1 MMEKRERNSYWVSMF
16 GQNILYCIISTG
28 LLYYFQ
34 NIIFIPVT
42 FIGVVVLIAQ
52 IIDAVKD
59 PIMGIVIDKT
69 ESRLGKCRFYLI
81 IGLPIAMCA
90 TIIPFINGT
99 YNSNNTGLENNL
111 ILIWVFVSY
120 IIWLLAFT
128 LIDVPL
134 WSLASCITSDKRL
147 RENLLMGARV
157 AASLAAGLVPLIIVP
172 ISQLVAEK
180 IKLLWHIDENLKAGT
195 IIVVVLLTI
204 LGGGLMVPNNIFS
217 KERVVNSK
225 TSKLSIKEM
234 LAIVFSNKD
243 YLRLIGSGVLRSPI
257 MILGIAEMTMFSYY
271 FGNNGREDYVIYM
284 IILGGGY
291 LMGQIIATTIG
302 PALTQRIK
310 KKLLYISISVI
321 LAAASLV
328 FWLFYINNPTNMI
341 DVCNII
347 VLFIIFVLEGG
358 GVGILNYLQSVMII
372 DCVDVQEQR
381 TNTRLDGIFM
391 SGQSF
396 AIKISTGIATI
407 VMTILYNWV
416 GFTDDTIRTI
426 NEMLAAGANFRTD
439 IFFEPYRNIIFFVCS
454 VPAAIGIV
462 LSIIPMLKYDS

>member
-99 YNSNNTGLENNL
+99 YNLNNTGVENYL

-134 WSLASCITSDKRL
+134 WSLASCITSDKKL
-147 RENLLMGARV
+147 REKM
-157 AASLAAGLVPLIIVP
+157 
-172 ISQLVAEK
+172 
-180 IKLLWHIDENLKAGT
+180 
-195 IIVVVLLTI
+195 LT
-204 LGGGLMVPNNIFS
+204 
-217 KERVVNSK
+217 
-225 TSKLSIKEM
+225 T
-234 LAIVFSNKD
+234 
-243 YLRLIGSGVLRSPI
+243 
-257 MILGIAEMTMFSYY
+257 
-271 FGNNGREDYVIYM
+271 
-284 IILGGGY
+284 
-291 LMGQIIATTIG
+291 
-302 PALTQRIK
+302 
-310 KKLLYISISVI
+310 
-321 LAAASLV
+321 
-328 FWLFYINNPTNMI
+328 
-341 DVCNII
+341 
-347 VLFIIFVLEGG
+347 
-358 GVGILNYLQSVMII
+358 
-372 DCVDVQEQR
+372 
-381 TNTRLDGIFM
+381 
-391 SGQSF
+391 
-396 AIKISTGIATI
+396 
-407 VMTILYNWV
+407 
-416 GFTDDTIRTI
+416 
-426 NEMLAAGANFRTD
+426 GANFRTD

-462 LSIIPMLKYDS
+462 LSLIPMLKYDS

>member
-59 PIMGIVIDKT
+59 PIMGIIIDKT

-90 TIIPFINGT
+90 TIIPFI
-99 YNSNNTGLENNL
+99 
-111 ILIWVFVSY
+111 
-120 IIWLLAFT
+120 
-128 LIDVPL
+128 
-134 WSLASCITSDKRL
+134 IT
-147 RENLLMGARV
+147 
-157 AASLAAGLVPLIIVP
+157 
-172 ISQLVAEK
+172 
-180 IKLLWHIDENLKAGT
+180 LLWQVDENLKIGT

-291 LMGQIIATTIG
+291 LIGQIIATTIG

-310 KKLLYISISVI
+310 KKLLYISISAI
-321 LAAASLV
+321 LAAASLR
-328 FWLFYINNPTNMI
+328 FWFFYINNPTNMI

-426 NEMLAAGANFRTD
+426 NEMLAAGENFRTD

>member
-1 MMEKRERNSYWVSMF
+1 MEKRERNSYWVSMF

-134 WSLASCITSDKRL
+134 WSLASCITSDKKL

-172 ISQLVAEK
+172 ISQLVADK
-180 IKLLWHIDENLKAGT
+180 ITVLWQVDENLKIGT

-234 LAIVFSNKD
+234 LA
-243 YLRLIGSGVLRSPI
+243 
-257 MILGIAEMTMFSYY
+257 
-271 FGNNGREDYVIYM
+271 
-284 IILGGGY
+284 
-291 LMGQIIATTIG
+291 
-302 PALTQRIK
+302 
-310 KKLLYISISVI
+310 
-321 LAAASLV
+321 
-328 FWLFYINNPTNMI
+328 
-341 DVCNII
+341 
-347 VLFIIFVLEGG
+347 
-358 GVGILNYLQSVMII
+358 
-372 DCVDVQEQR
+372 
-381 TNTRLDGIFM
+381 
-391 SGQSF
+391 
-396 AIKISTGIATI
+396 
-407 VMTILYNWV
+407 
-416 GFTDDTIRTI
+416 
-426 NEMLAAGANFRTD
+426 AGANFRTD

-462 LSIIPMLKYDS
+462 LSIMPMLKYDS

>member
-1 MMEKRERNSYWVSMF
+1 
-16 GQNILYCIISTG
+16 
-28 LLYYFQ
+28 
-34 NIIFIPVT
+34 
-42 FIGVVVLIAQ
+42 
-52 IIDAVKD
+52 
-59 PIMGIVIDKT
+59 
-69 ESRLGKCRFYLI
+69 
-81 IGLPIAMCA
+81 
-90 TIIPFINGT
+90 
-99 YNSNNTGLENNL
+99 
-111 ILIWVFVSY
+111 
-120 IIWLLAFT
+120 
-128 LIDVPL
+128 
-134 WSLASCITSDKRL
+134 
-147 RENLLMGARV
+147 
-157 AASLAAGLVPLIIVP
+157 
-172 ISQLVAEK
+172 
-180 IKLLWHIDENLKAGT
+180 
-195 IIVVVLLTI
+195 
-204 LGGGLMVPNNIFS
+204 
-217 KERVVNSK
+217 
-225 TSKLSIKEM
+225 
-234 LAIVFSNKD
+234 
-243 YLRLIGSGVLRSPI
+243 
-257 MILGIAEMTMFSYY
+257 MFSYY

-291 LMGQIIATTIG
+291 LIGQIIATTIG

-328 FWLFYINNPTNMI
+328 FWLFYINNSTNMI

-347 VLFIIFVLEGG
+347 VLFIIFVFEGG

-407 VMTILYNWV
+407 VMTILYNCV

-426 NEMLAAGANFRTD
+426 NEMLVAGANFRTD